1 MLKMNYRTDRPD
13 RPDRMDQRR
22 QMNLLESLESFES
35 KFNMYERQID
45 QLFDF
50 TYKEQDEIKTLFCV
64 KDDLAKHIDM
74 IDQKI
79 NAPINSQVNLQVNEL
94 KVCIQNYYHLEL
106 ENKRRMEN
114 IECYQFQLFIVH
126 LIVISYLICIRFM

>member
-1 MLKMNYRTDRPD
+1 
-13 RPDRMDQRR
+13 MDQRNNS
-22 QMNLLESLESFES
+22 QSHLHPQSHPQSHSQQWPLHSITSDALES

-50 TYKEQDEIKTLFCV
+50 TYKEQDDIKTLFQM
-64 KDDLAKHIDM
+64 KDSLEKHVDM

-79 NAPINSQVNLQVNEL
+79 NNTQLNEL

-106 ENKRRMEN
+106 DNKRRMEN
-114 IECYQFQLFIVH
+114 IECYQFQLFIVQ
-126 LIVISYLICIRFM
+126 IVIIGYLLYSRFI